1 MIFGKII
8 MSENVVENVNETEDK
23 VYEIPDFIIEYYKK
37 CVTVNGNI
45 NGIRTKL
52 FSTPEIEEWFSKQI
66 YNKKIILKFC
76 KNGMTSFSI
85 IRCKNCGKQLTEKQ
99 IVNGGHTELP
109 RFCCM
114 KCASSSE
121 AFREKYK
128 QTCLEKYGVENISQL
143 AEIKEKKKQT
153 TFEHYGVDSYA
164 KTKEYKERVKQTN
177 LEKYGVE
184 SYVQTKE
191 YKERVKQTNLEKY
204 GVDSYTKTKEY
215 KERVKK
221 ANLEK
226 YGVEWSLQ
234 AKEVREKA
242 KKTCLEKYGVTS
254 PSQVEVFKKKAKET
268 TFERYGVDS
277 YTKTKEYKERARK
290 TSLERYGTENPSQS
304 KEVQERVKQ
313 TCLEKYGVEYAA
325 QADEVKEN
333 IKKAC
338 LEKYGVESS
347 LQVKE
352 FREKGK
358 KTSLERYGTENPSQ
372 SGVVKDKIRQTCL
385 EKYGVEYA
393 AQADEVKENIKKACL
408 EKYGVEYAAQADEVK
423 ENIKKACL
431 EKYGVESSL
440 QVKEFR
446 EKGKKTYRS
455 NYWDTFVTI
464 LNERKIAPLFSK
476 KEYVSNKDNRERKF
490 KFKCLICNEEF
501 VSEGIVKDIAHNR
514 ESRLSAKRIFCPHC
528 FKARY
533 SKGEKEVVSFVKS
546 IYGGEIL
553 ENHKGLFPSHKQM
566 ELDIF
571 LPALNLGIEFDGT
584 YWHSDKF
591 LRNIENDK
599 MKNQLCEEKGIR
611 LIRVKEEDW
620 ANNRE
625 QVEKQIREVIEELM
639 NN

>member
-358 KTSLERYGTENPSQ
+358 KT
-372 SGVVKDKIRQTCL
+372 
-385 EKYGVEYA
+385 
-393 AQADEVKENIKKACL
+393 
-408 EKYGVEYAAQADEVK
+408 
-423 ENIKKACL
+423 
-431 EKYGVESSL
+431 
-440 QVKEFR
+440 
-446 EKGKKTYRS
+446 YRS